1 MPLDTARRQKAG
13 RRAGQA
19 IARTSIAVH
28 RKDAA
33 PVKRET
39 PASGGTAGTHI
50 YFACPECD
58 KRMRVRSGL
67 AGKRGACPSCQA
79 RIVFPDGATDTGE
92 PKAPHAPAK
101 KPGFSGLRNAVLGA
115 TPESPLPAKPAP
127 SASKPS
133 RSPRASA
140 EHLAVNASLPRQPA
154 AQPVVKPAEQTEP
167 APNSEPPGE
176 SARVL
181 VGTVLGL
188 LVGIFAGFIIGKSF
202 APARDNPVAA
212 VQEPVPSVPRETIDA
227 AVLAPHEASNFETE
241 NLTPSIT
248 EKPPEPNLQL
258 AAASRRIEESPVE
271 HVLRN
276 APPVVTKAPEPAP
289 IEKAPEKVGQQSE
302 VERILPVEAKHK
314 ESSPTPEPASA
325 SEPAPVPE
333 AEEPEAAPKHAIA
346 PEKMEK
352 VEAPAKV
359 ELELSV
365 TAAPASEVPAP
376 AIADPVEPIGS
387 HKPVPAAVAAAH
399 AAAAAAPEP
408 QAAPQ
413 QPASE
418 QAAAKSEPV
427 KAVPGRPVFTCARDV
442 HDFVDKR
449 YQGDDGKYKLTLT
462 LVNKRGEERASQM
475 VRYRYERDHLSKV
488 LLTYVSPADVRGTTT
503 MTIEQKD
510 ADDIQRIYIPSM
522 KKNRR
527 IASSDK
533 GRSWAGTDFTYED
546 LQEHEVDDW
555 SYGELKTDIV
565 DGHECYFYVT
575 TPVTPDKSCYTRIEN
590 WVRKDILEPVRAKYW
605 DEKGKY
611 LKELNFRD
619 LRKIQ
624 GIWSAMYWEMENVQ
638 EGHKTVFKV
647 EKVIYNTELKE
658 DMFTPRSMVD
668 VPLDF

>member
-1 MPLDTARRQKAG
+1 MPLDTARRQKID
-13 RRAGQA
+13 RRAGQG
-19 IARTSIAVH
+19 IARTSIAMH
-28 RKDAA
+28 RKAVAPAKSEAPSAGDAA
-33 PVKRET
+33 E
-39 PASGGTAGTHI
+39 THI

-58 KRMRVRSGL
+58 KRMRVRSAL

-79 RIVFPDGATDTGE
+79 RIAFPEGISNPGG
-92 PKAPHAPAK
+92 PKAPPAPAK
-101 KPGFSGLRNAVLGA
+101 KPGFSGLRNAVIGSSSAA
-115 TPESPLPAKPAP
+115 TPPAP
-127 SASKPS
+127 IAPKPP
-133 RSPRASA
+133 RSPRVSG
-140 EHLAVNASLPRQPA
+140 ERLAVNSSLTRQPEVQA
-154 AQPVVKPAEQTEP
+154 AAPATSLEP
-167 APNSEPPGE
+167 ASRFQPQDE

-188 LVGIFAGFIIGKSF
+188 LVGIFAGFIIGKNF
-202 APARDNPVAA
+202 APARENPAAA
-212 VQEPVPSVPRETIDA
+212 VQAPSPSVSQETTRSAD
-227 AVLAPHEASNFETE
+227 VAPEEASNLEAE
-241 NLTPSIT
+241 DLTPSIT
-248 EKPPEPNLQL
+248 EKAPETKIQ
-258 AAASRRIEESPVE
+258 AAAAPQKIV
-271 HVLRN
+271 HVLAEN
-276 APPVVTKAPEPAP
+276 EPHKTETVVTKGAEPAP
-289 IEKAPEKVGQQSE
+289 IEKTAEEVHQPAE
-302 VERILPVEAKHK
+302 VETIQPVVAKLEAPVLP
-314 ESSPTPEPASA
+314 P
-325 SEPAPVPE
+325 EPAPVATAIDADAKPE
-333 AEEPEAAPKHAIA
+333 PAPAQEAKI
-346 PEKMEK
+346 
-352 VEAPAKV
+352 EAPAKGEQGAAIPSTPEAEQPAPPV
-359 ELELSV
+359 AEPAAQPVLEESSASSG
-365 TAAPASEVPAP
+365 TIAPA
-376 AIADPVEPIGS
+376 
-387 HKPVPAAVAAAH
+387 AAS
-399 AAAAAAPEP
+399 PEP
-408 QAAPQ
+408 QASSEKPE
-413 QPASE
+413 PAKAE
-418 QAAAKSEPV
+418 AQSEPA
-427 KAVPGRPVFTCARDV
+427 KALPGRPVFTSAREV
-442 HDFVDKR
+442 HDYVDKR

-462 LVNKRGEERASQM
+462 LVNKRGEDRTSQM

-555 SYGELKTDIV
+555 NYGELKTDIV

-647 EKVIYNTELKE
+647 EKVIYNTDLKE